1 MIMDIKKYKEMY
13 NHLLKRYQDGINYI
27 TDHPEKADDYVEDI
41 NEIQSVAEFF
51 LKEIMRKQNV
61 SKDEIL
67 ELYFNQIFKESLLD
81 NNSMF

>member
-1 MIMDIKKYKEMY
+1 MDIKKYKEMY

-27 TDHPEKADDYVEDI
+27 TDHPEKADDYTENI

-61 SKDEIL
+61 SKEEVL
-67 ELYFNQIFKESLLD
+67 GGFKIEQ
-81 NNSMF
+81 

>member
-1 MIMDIKKYKEMY
+1 MY

-27 TDHPEKADDYVEDI
+27 TNNPDKADDYVEDI
-41 NEIQSVAEFF
+41 NEMQSVAEFF

-67 ELYFNQIFKESLLD
+67 GGFKIEQ
-81 NNSMF
+81 

>member
-1 MIMDIKKYKEMY
+1 MDIKKYKEMY

-27 TDHPEKADDYVEDI
+27 TNNPDKADDYVEDI
-41 NEIQSVAEFF
+41 NEMQSVTEFF

-67 ELYFNQIFKESLLD
+67 GGFKIEQ
-81 NNSMF
+81 

>member
-1 MIMDIKKYKEMY
+1 MNIKKYKEMY

-27 TDHPEKADDYVEDI
+27 TNNPDKADDYVEDI
-41 NEIQSVAEFF
+41 NEMQSVAEFF

-67 ELYFNQIFKESLLD
+67 GGFKIEQ
-81 NNSMF
+81 

>member
-1 MIMDIKKYKEMY
+1 MKRQRSDDMDIKKYKEMY

-27 TDHPEKADDYVEDI
+27 TNNPDKADDYVEDI
-41 NEIQSVAEFF
+41 NEMQSVTEFF

-67 ELYFNQIFKESLLD
+67 GGFKIEQ
-81 NNSMF
+81 